1 MKFIVATLLT
11 AFLAFFGGLYLP
23 WWSLV
28 IAAFIAGWLVYQSA
42 WRSFLA
48 GFLGLFL
55 LWSFL
60 AWWSDSANES
70 ILSARISQLLPGP
83 DNALFVII
91 LTGILAGIPAGMGAL
106 TGHILRRT

>member
-1 MKFIVATLLT
+1 
-11 AFLAFFGGLYLP
+11 
-23 WWSLV
+23 
-28 IAAFIAGWLVYQSA
+28 
-42 WRSFLA
+42 
-48 GFLGLFL
+48 LGLFL

-106 TGHILRRT
+106 TGHFLRRT